1 MKYII
6 KGVASFLLL
15 SIFSGCSKKESAPEV
30 KECERLNK
38 GTLTITN
45 QTGQNCTV
53 YIDGNRNHGISF
65 LEINE
70 KSSIELSAG
79 EVHVIKV
86 TPSVI
91 DYPTY
96 IWERNVRLGAC
107 LETSYEVRSSPLPY
121 YNSPLSCTSAGGSA
135 VSLCNDVT
143 N

>member
-6 KGVASFLLL
+6 QGVAAFLLL
-15 SIFSGCSKKESAPEV
+15 GIFSGCSKKESTPEV

-53 YIDGNRNHGISF
+53 YIDGYRNHGISF
-65 LEINE
+65 LEINK

-79 EVHVIKV
+79 ELHVIKV

-96 IWERNVRLGAC
+96 KWERNVRLGAC
-107 LETSYEVRSSPLPY
+107 LETSYEVRF
-121 YNSPLSCTSAGGSA
+121 
-135 VSLCNDVT
+135 
-143 N
+143 